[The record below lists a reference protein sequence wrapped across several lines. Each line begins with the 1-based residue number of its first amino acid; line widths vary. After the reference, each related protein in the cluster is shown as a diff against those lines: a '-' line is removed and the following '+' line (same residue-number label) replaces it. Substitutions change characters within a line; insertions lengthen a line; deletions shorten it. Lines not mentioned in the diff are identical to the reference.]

1 MISRKNLMSGNL
13 RYYALASYTGLV
25 ALWTATNQIV
35 LNETVSVALLSPV
48 ALVVGAD
55 ILKHRNE

>member
-1 MISRKNLMSGNL
+1 MSGNL

>member
-1 MISRKNLMSGNL
+1 MSAGNL

-35 LNETVSVALLSPV
+35 LDDTTSIALLAPIAIV
-48 ALVVGAD
+48 IGAD
-55 ILKHRNE
+55 YIKHKNENKA